1 MRNLTFLATPGAKPL
16 AQRFRR
22 SFMEKTASWSVVVEE
37 CSSRSEAAAL
47 LSAKKSHA
55 FAVSPPF
62 RSAVFEAGQAKGAS
76 ARLAQGADI
85 LYRGG
90 KSTLAISQLARTA
103 IDEMEQRFLPLYGA
117 KAVVLGSG
125 SAALDVVYECARAGV
140 SEIALLGREKERA
153 RNNLEAF
160 LDAFGRE
167 RTQIID
173 TEQKREGHLSATR
186 AYDNASFLFRTVAA
200 SSRIAAADLVFCAEA
215 FEGVDVSFSSHQIV
229 CDLYGETSQYGD
241 AARASGCEF
250 LSAGD
255 VMGAWGSSCAE
266 LLVEFGRAEL

>member
-55 FAVSPPF
+55 FVVSPPF
-62 RSAVFEAGQAKGAS
+62 RSAVFEVGQAKGAS

-103 IDEMEQRFLPLYGA
+103 IDEMERRFLPLYGA

-125 SAALDVVYECARAGV
+125 SAALDVVYECARAGGEGAGSV
-140 SEIALLGREKERA
+140 ASCGRGAVQGFFLRPAFAGHSPERMPVGYELLNKWDAWIKAGCLASEMESAALFVIASHLRVRCGSCFLVMANQERA
-153 RNNLEAF
+153 AAGLENPVVH
-160 LDAFGRE
+160 
-167 RTQIID
+167 D
-173 TEQKREGHLSATR
+173 T
-186 AYDNASFLFRTVAA
+186 
-200 SSRIAAADLVFCAEA
+200 
-215 FEGVDVSFSSHQIV
+215 
-229 CDLYGETSQYGD
+229 D
-241 AARASGCEF
+241 AAIRTGIEALRRLIAQDRE
-250 LSAGD
+250 A
-255 VMGAWGSSCAE
+255 
-266 LLVEFGRAEL
+266 